1 MQHGCR
7 RSLASLGMTGAS
19 LRWERRAEPVIPRP
33 EGPRD
38 RLTGW
43 IILATNPRRSAGPTF
58 AARVAHSCLWGRRSC
73 GGGGGQEKRASGFAG
88 ASGGGCGGPS
98 ERSCGRSASGPPRGM
113 WGRRSRAGEKR
124 PAQERGSHIQK
135 KRKCLA
141 RYACV
146 RRTGQERTRSRL
158 VKPPR
163 PGAGGPQSR
172 CRKIWPPPKRKAAP
186 FPQSGGQR
194 ARPWP
199 PKCKS

>member
-1 MQHGCR
+1 VQHGCR

-58 AARVAHSCLWGRRSC
+58 AARVAHSSLWGRRSC

-98 ERSCGRSASGPPRGM
+98 ERSCGRSASGPPREIL
-113 WGRRSRAGEKR
+113 GRRSAAAGVGKKSEYPALPVRAVGVAGGQASGAVGGVR
-124 PAQERGSHIQK
+124 AAPRVGCGAGAPAPAKKDPRRSAGPTFKKRGS
-135 KRKCLA
+135 A
-141 RYACV
+141 
-146 RRTGQERTRSRL
+146 
-158 VKPPR
+158 
-163 PGAGGPQSR
+163 
-172 CRKIWPPPKRKAAP
+172 
-186 FPQSGGQR
+186 
-194 ARPWP
+194 
-199 PKCKS
+199 